1 MRRGDKRRAI
11 PRPLIM
17 ITFVAVAAA
26 AVLGGAVSALSDIL
40 WG

>member
-1 MRRGDKRRAI
+1 MRRGEKRRAI

-17 ITFVAVAAA
+17 ITVVAAA
-26 AVLGGAVSALSDIL
+26 LVVVVGGAVSVLADVY